1 MQRVRL
7 GTHKPSI
14 LISTMLLLI
23 GLSAGA
29 FAQSIAPELY
39 GPLKYRHIGPP
50 GNRLAAVAGIVG
62 DPNIIYAGAASGG
75 IWKTTDGGTH
85 WTPIFDDK
93 EVSSVSALAVAA
105 SDPNVVWAG
114 TGETF
119 IRSNISI
126 GNGIYKSTDAG
137 KTWQHMGLEAT
148 GRIARVLIDP
158 RNPDVVF
165 AASMG
170 HSYGPQQERGVY
182 RTTDGGVT
190 WERVLFVDEETGA
203 SDIVMDPNNPRIIFA
218 GMWRLQIRTWGRNS
232 GSTTGG
238 VFRSK
243 DGGTTWKRLEDGL
256 PTTATGKVGL
266 AIAPSN
272 SNRVY
277 ALIETSDGEPRE
289 GRETQS
295 GVLWSSDNGGDRWK
309 LISHDHELTQ
319 RPHYY
324 TRLAVAPDNQNEIYT
339 LAPRASISIDG
350 GVTAKRFSISGG
362 DHHDMWIDPT
372 NPSRMI
378 VGNDQY
384 VAISVNRGESWRG
397 IRLPIAQMYH
407 VAVDNEIPYNVYGN
421 RQDGPSTYGPSNS
434 LYASFGG
441 GGIGS
446 SEWKHVG
453 ACECGFAYPDPEDSN
468 IVWSG
473 CFAAGF
479 TRFER
484 NTGHARSVDVW
495 PESYMGWPAGEVKY
509 RIQWTFPIHIS
520 PHDHNKIYTG
530 SQHVH
535 QTTDGG
541 ESWEVISPDLSTG
554 NPELLRNSGGL
565 VRDNLGV
572 EYAAVVFAIAESPLE
587 EGLIWVGT
595 NDGLVQLTRDGGTN
609 WTNVTDNIPD
619 LPEFGT
625 VSNVEPSRY
634 NAGTAYISVD
644 FHQVNIREPYIYKT
658 DDYGESWTRIVNG
671 IPETVFSYVHV
682 VREDPSRQGMLYAG
696 TENGVYVSWN
706 DGENWQALQTNLPH
720 APVHWLVVQDHFND
734 LVIGTYGRGFWILD
748 DITPLQGLNQEIVD
762 SDVHL
767 FQPRDAYRFLMKGAP
782 MQVHDDPSMGDNP
795 KYGASIHYYLK
806 AKRDSNVKISILNA
820 QGEVVDTVASAK
832 AAGINRV
839 YWDLRHH
846 SSKQAKLRTQP
857 LYAPWVELDST
868 GYRGISTWGVRG
880 SGLRPLVAPGNYTV
894 RLEVDGQVYTQP
906 LVVLKDPSSTGT
918 MQNIRSQEARSL
930 EIRDNLS
937 EVVDMINEMEWI
949 RKQIHDMNERLKG
962 QDQYETVIAEGKAL
976 DSTLINFE
984 QNLFQMRL
992 TGGGQDVFR
1001 NPAKLYARFGFLAAD
1016 VETSWGGVGSDW
1028 KPTAQ
1033 VIEVHDLLKER
1044 LRTYQGTFRTLMD
1057 ENIPAYNRTLSQNNL
1072 GGLVTIQPR
1081 PSS

>member
-1 MQRVRL
+1 MPRVRL
-7 GTHKPSI
+7 GLAAMFLVLVCSHLTYAQNIEP
-14 LISTMLLLI
+14 
-23 GLSAGA
+23 GLYA
-29 FAQSIAPELY
+29 
-39 GPLKYRHIGPP
+39 PLKYRHIGPP
-50 GNRLAAVAGIVG
+50 GNRLAAVAGIPG

-75 IWKTTDGGTH
+75 LWKTTDGGTH
-85 WTPIFDDK
+85 WESIFDDQ

-137 KTWQHMGLEAT
+137 KTWKHMGLEAT
-148 GRIARVLIDP
+148 GRIGRVLIDP
-158 RNPDVVF
+158 RDPDIVF

-182 RTTDGGVT
+182 RTLDGGVT

-203 SDIVMDPNNPRIIFA
+203 SDIVMDPNNPRILFA
-218 GMWRLQIRTWGRNS
+218 GMWRLEIKTWGRNS

-238 VFRSK
+238 VFKST
-243 DGGTTWKRLEDGL
+243 DGGTTWKRLEGNGL
-256 PTTATGKVGL
+256 PTTTTGKVGL

-289 GRETQS
+289 GRETES
-295 GVLWSSDNGGDRWK
+295 GVLWSSDDGGDRWK

-324 TRLAVAPDNQNEIYT
+324 TRMAVAPDDHNEIYT

-350 GVTAKRFSISGG
+350 GITATRFSIAGG

-384 VAISVNRGESWRG
+384 VAISVNRGETWRG

-421 RQDGPSTYGPSNS
+421 RQDGPSTHGPSNS

-441 GGIGS
+441 GGIGTA
-446 SEWKHVG
+446 EWKHVG
-453 ACECGFAYPDPEDSN
+453 ACECGFAYPDPDDSN

-484 NTGHARSVDVW
+484 NTGHARSVDIW

-520 PHDHNKIYTG
+520 PHDHNKVYTG
-530 SQHVH
+530 SQYVH
-535 QTTDGG
+535 QTMDEGA
-541 ESWEVISPDLSTG
+541 SWQVISPDLSTG
-554 NPELLRNSGGL
+554 NPELVGNSGGL

-572 EYAAVVFAIAESPLE
+572 EYAALVFAIAESPLE
-587 EGLIWVGT
+587 AGVIWAGT
-595 NDGLVQLTRDGGTN
+595 NDGLVHITRDAGAN
-609 WTNVTDNIPD
+609 WTNVTDNIPE
-619 LPEFGT
+619 LPPLGT
-625 VSNVEPSRY
+625 ISNIEPSRY
-634 NAGTAYISVD
+634 NAGTAYITVD
-644 FHQVNIREPYIYKT
+644 LHQVNNRNPFIYKT
-658 DDYGESWTRIVNG
+658 TDYGQSWRKIVAG
-671 IPETVFSYVHV
+671 IPENVFGYVHV
-682 VREDPSRQGMLYAG
+682 VREDPTRAGLLYAG
-696 TENGVYVSWN
+696 TENGLYVSFN
-706 DGENWQALQTNLPH
+706 DGENWQPLQTNLPH
-720 APVHWLVVQDHFND
+720 APVHWLVVQEHFND
-734 LVIGTYGRGFWILD
+734 MVVGTYGRGFWILD
-748 DITPLQGLNQEIVD
+748 DITPIQRLSQEIVD
-762 SDVHL
+762 SEHHL
-767 FQPRDAYRFLMKGAP
+767 FEPRPAYRFLMKGAP
-782 MQVHDDPSMGDNP
+782 MEVHDDPSQGDNP
-795 KYGASIHYYLK
+795 NYGASIHYYLK
-806 AKRDSNVKISILNA
+806 SKADSSVKVTILDA
-820 QGEVVDTVASAK
+820 QGTVVDTVKATT

-839 YWDLRHH
+839 WWDLRHH
-846 SSKQAKLRTQP
+846 ANRPPKLRTDP
-857 LYAPWVELDST
+857 LYASWVELDST

-880 SGLRPLVAPGNYTV
+880 SGIRPLAVPGTYSV
-894 RLEVDGQVYTQP
+894 QLEVNGQTFTQP
-906 LVVLKDPSSTGT
+906 LVVRKDPSSTGT
-918 MQNIRSQEARSL
+918 LDDINQQVGMSL

-937 EVVDMINEMEWI
+937 EVVDMINEVEWI
-949 RKQIHDMNERLKG
+949 RKQVLDLNDRLEG
-962 QDQYETVIAEGKAL
+962 QDQYSAVVTAGKAL
-976 DSTLINFE
+976 DSTLIEFE

-1001 NPAKLYARFGFLAAD
+1001 NPAKLYARLGFLYAD

-1028 KPTAQ
+1028 APTQQAR
-1033 VIEVHDLLKER
+1033 EVHDLLKGR
-1044 LRTYQGTFRTLMD
+1044 LRDYQGRFTTLIADDVAAFNAML
-1057 ENIPAYNRTLSQNNL
+1057 RNNSL
-1072 GGLVTIQPR
+1072 GGIVAIQP
-1081 PSS
+1081 